1 MEYQLNALCKRN
13 MRWVIKNSDSE
24 LSGSVGRPKIASLP
38 ALVSFAIG
46 ATFLVFMLTRFSVDM
61 EATWQT
67 IASSNPLIYFAA
79 LLLHYATFPFRGARW
94 RVLLRN
100 AGVGEVTDLPSISA
114 AARFVLIG
122 WFVSSITWFRLGDGY
137 RAYAYCEE
145 GRSPLSRVVGT
156 VVAERVMDVIIVF
169 LLLLAGFVFLY
180 IDPHLRP
187 PGTFVVIALGLAI
200 ASGSFLLV
208 MAIFRSGILR
218 IIPKRI
224 ARIYSEF
231 HEGTIG
237 SFRDLRSVFLL
248 GFLAWLCEV
257 GRLYMVIW
265 AAGLDVGLGLIFF
278 VTLANALLTAVP
290 LTPGG
295 LGIVESGIVGLL
307 TWVLSGSDA
316 VSVAL
321 LDRSISYLS
330 IILVGSIFFVYHRRI
345 VAGHSRDVRSRNY
358 RDDGWTDDGL

>member
-1 MEYQLNALCKRN
+1 MA
-13 MRWVIKNSDSE
+13 IKNSDSE
-24 LSGSVGRPKIASLP
+24 LPGSSDRPKIFSLS
-38 ALVSFAIG
+38 ALVSFVVG
-46 ATFLVFMLTRFSVDM
+46 ASFLVFMLTRFSIDM

-67 IASSNPLIYFAA
+67 ITNSNPIIYFVA
-79 LLLHYATFPFRGARW
+79 LLLHYVTFPFRGARW

-100 AGVGEVTDLPSISA
+100 VGIQKAAELPSVSA

-137 RAYAYCEE
+137 RAYAYCEVSN
-145 GRSPLSRVVGT
+145 SPLSRVLGT
-156 VVAERVMDVIIVF
+156 VVAERVMDVITMF
-169 LLLLAGFVFLY
+169 LLLSAGFVFLY
-180 IDPHLRP
+180 LDPTLHP
-187 PGTFVVIALGLAI
+187 SGMFVVIALGLAV
-200 ASGSFLLV
+200 ASGAILLI
-208 MAIFRSGILR
+208 MTIFRSDIFRILPR
-218 IIPKRI
+218 RI

-237 SFRDLRSVFLL
+237 SFRDLRSVLLL

-265 AAGLDVGLGLIFF
+265 ATGLDVSLGLILF

-307 TWVLSGSDA
+307 AWVLPRSDA

-330 IILVGSIFFVYHRRI
+330 IILVGSIVFVCHRRI
-345 VAGHSRDVRSRNY
+345 AARRSLDVRSYNNRA
-358 RDDGWTDDGL
+358 G